1 MPGKHSIEFMHNEWT
16 TLSISLSLSLSH
28 SLFDVFHG
36 APIRFYYL
44 FCFFFF
50 RLGLSYVQCIKTI
63 AQAEEPQSVFICE
76 AQLEETEKELKPQQ
90 GFNYGLYCR
99 LCGWGRTRGL
109 TWTFWLCQRAA
120 MLCYY
125 LIAAAPPPQA
135 KKKQIKRT
143 QFQQYFMRAI
153 NENVL

>member
-1 MPGKHSIEFMHNEWT
+1 MHNEWT
-16 TLSISLSLSLSH
+16 TLSISLSLSH

-44 FCFFFF
+44 FCFFY

-63 AQAEEPQSVFICE
+63 AQAEEPQSVFIYE

-120 MLCYY
+120 LLCYY
-125 LIAAAPPPQA
+125 LIAAAPPPQE
-135 KKKQIKRT
+135 KKKTNKKNT
-143 QFQQYFMRAI
+143 VSTVFYASH
-153 NENVL
+153 